1 MARFQHTAARR
12 RLPPKCCS
20 TAPQAYAVST
30 HSRAEAAAKRFA
42 RGSKTIYVSTHS
54 RAEAA
59 AGGKIIRCIY
69 IGSFNTQP
77 RGGGCE
83 SEGDYMR
90 ALRVSTHSRAE
101 AAALWCLICVQ
112 DFAVSTHSR
121 AEAAA
126 AMALII

>member
-20 TAPQAYAVST
+20 TAPQAFAVST

-59 AGGKIIRCIY
+59 AGDKIIRCIY

-101 AAALWCLICVQ
+101 AAAK
-112 DFAVSTHSR
+112 R
-121 AEAAA
+121 
-126 AMALII
+126 